1 MMLADILKINI
12 KIRSQ
17 SFDFKNDIGTLNF
30 VDIIVNVQKLVV
42 CIINDYFNF
51 FTTSSFVGIK
61 VKPKNLSFF

>member
-17 SFDFKNDIGTLNF
+17 SFDFKNDIGTF

-51 FTTSSFVGIK
+51 FTISSFVGIR
-61 VKPKNLSFF
+61 